1 MKNKRCLSNWPFLWF
16 LVGLLMFQL
25 IGYAAPEIPEVSI
38 ISDQLAGAAVAHGLT
53 KVTDALRAKKVSFEN
68 VATVGQAR
76 GKVVLVAGLATGTGA
91 AATLLKTG
99 NHPVPKEAESL
110 TIWKTSSA
118 KKPVWVI
125 SGSDDRGLMYAL
137 LDVADR
143 ISWSKDAK
151 VPLSEVKEQTEKP
164 AVSERAVSIYTM
176 NRAYWESRLYDEK
189 HWARY
194 LDQLA
199 QNRFN
204 TLVVIFGYENGGFL
218 APCYPYFFDVD
229 GYPDVKMIGIT
240 PQQQQRNLSSFN
252 RLIQM
257 AHDRG
262 IRFTV
267 GLWDHIYRGGVQ
279 GGGIPGTKDAPD
291 GPVPGLVWGLNA
303 DNLTTYTKT
312 ALAKFVKQVP
322 NLDAIQF
329 RMHNESGLKEG
340 EQESFWTDVFQM
352 MKTTAPNLRL
362 DLRAKELP
370 ESVIQSAL
378 ATGIDFRI
386 TTKYWMEQMGMPYH
400 PTLVNPD
407 KSPIR
412 HSYAKLLKYPQTYRM
427 HWRLWNGGTS
437 RILLW
442 GDPTYAR
449 RFAES
454 THLYDGDGFEV
465 NEPLATK
472 MEAQPHDAKPFGLL
486 NSAYRYYDYEF
497 ERYWH
502 FFQTFGRIGYN
513 PDTDPMVWH
522 KDFNRRFGEKAGPIL
537 EKALHQASWI
547 LPRIITSSYPY
558 TSFPTTR
565 GWAEKQHLGDL
576 PRFAKAELSDMAQFA
591 SFDEEAKLR
600 TEGGETA
607 RILPSAN
614 SHWFRQ
620 TSESLNQLI
629 AQAETASGSNRSK
642 EFNSTLT
649 DLKILSNLAL
659 YHARR
664 ILAAVN
670 YRIYDRTQNVA
681 ALDGALTKEREA
693 VGAWRQL
700 VAAAGD
706 VYTDNL
712 AMGVCVADLCGH
724 WKDELAA
731 LEKGLTNLEQK
742 RTALRAEASTVK
754 TTVSTSAASTAVLP
768 YKLLTDTV
776 TPDPF
781 RISHQPV
788 TSAPVGK
795 PITVQVKVNAPAG
808 VKWVRLRYR
817 NVNQELPYQTMDM
830 QHSPGEK
837 DTYTVSVPTEQI
849 NPKWDFMYFI
859 EIMDNNGR
867 GKIYPDLAQETP
879 YRIVKLIR

>member
-1 MKNKRCLSNWPFLWF
+1 MKTIRCLPNWSFLS
-16 LVGLLMFQL
+16 LLTGLLIYQL
-25 IGYAAPEIPEVSI
+25 SGYAAIDAPELSLVT
-38 ISDQLAGAAVAHGLT
+38 DQTPGAAVAHGLT
-53 KVTDALRAKKVSFEN
+53 KLTDALRAKQVSFEN
-68 VATVGQAR
+68 VTTVGQAR
-76 GKVVLVAGLATGTGA
+76 GKAVLVMGLTTGAGA

-99 NHPVPKEAESL
+99 NHPIPKDAEAL

-118 KKPVWVI
+118 KKPVWVV

-143 ISWSKDAK
+143 ISWSKDTKA
-151 VPLSEVKEQTEKP
+151 PLREVKEITEKP
-164 AVSERAVSIYTM
+164 AVSNRAISIYTM

-189 HWARY
+189 HWTRY

-199 QNRFN
+199 RNRYN
-204 TLVVIFGYENGGFL
+204 KLVVIFGYENGGFL
-218 APCYPYFFDVD
+218 APCYPYFFDVE
-229 GYPDVKMIGIT
+229 GYPDVKMVGIT

-262 IRFTV
+262 IEFTV
-267 GLWDHIYRGGVQ
+267 GIWDHIYRGGVQ

-291 GPVPGLVWGLNA
+291 KPVPGLVWGLNA
-303 DNLTTYTKT
+303 DNLTAYTKT

-340 EQESFWTDVFQM
+340 EQESFWTDVFRM
-352 MKTTAPNLRL
+352 MKTTAPNLQL

-378 ATGIDFRI
+378 TVGVNFRI
-386 TTKYWMEQMGMPYH
+386 NTKYWMEQMGMPYH
-400 PTLVNPD
+400 PTQVNPD

-412 HSYAKLLKYPQTYRM
+412 HSYAHLLQYPQKYRM
-427 HWRLWNGGTS
+427 NWQLWSGGTT

-442 GDPTYAR
+442 GNPDYAR

-454 THLYDGDGFEV
+454 THLYDGDGFEI

-472 MEAQPHDAKPFGLL
+472 MEAQPHETKPFDLL
-486 NSAYRYYDYEF
+486 NPAYRYYDYEF

-513 PDTDPMVWH
+513 PSTDPVVWQAE
-522 KDFNRRFGEKAGPIL
+522 FNRRFGEKAGPLL
-537 EKALHQASWI
+537 EKALHQASWV

-565 GWAEKQHLGDL
+565 GWAEKQRLGDL
-576 PRFAKAELSDMAQFA
+576 PTFAKAELSDMAQFA

-607 RILPSAN
+607 RMLPSAN

-629 AQAETASGSNRSK
+629 AQAETAAGSNRSK
-642 EFNSTLT
+642 EFVSTLT

-659 YHARR
+659 YHAKR

-681 ALDGALTKEREA
+681 ALDEALAKEREA
-693 VGAWRQL
+693 IQAWQQL

-712 AMGVCVADLCGH
+712 AMGVCVFDLCGH
-724 WKDELAA
+724 WKDELTA
-731 LEKGLTNLEQK
+731 LEKGLANLEQK
-742 RTALRAEASTVK
+742 RTAVRAEASTAK
-754 TTVSTSAASTAVLP
+754 PSVSTAAVSSVVLP
-768 YKLLTDTV
+768 YKPLTDAV

-781 RISHQPV
+781 RISHQPII
-788 TSAPVGK
+788 SSPVGK
-795 PITVQVKVNAPAG
+795 PIVVQVNVSAPAG
-808 VKWVRLRYR
+808 MKWARLRYR
-817 NVNQELPYQTMDM
+817 NVNQELPYQTMFM
-830 QHSPGEK
+830 QQSPDEK
-837 DTYTVSVPTEQI
+837 DTYRAVVPGDQI
-849 NPKWDFMYFI
+849 NPKWDLMYFI
-859 EIMDNNGR
+859 EVMDNNGVGR
-867 GKIYPDLAQETP
+867 IYPDLAQETP